1 MPQNKKESLIYTVL
15 MCFVMVLWMS
25 MYNVALHMGGFS
37 AESVREGWMGFP
49 LAYICALCLDWFV
62 VSGPAKAAAFRFFA
76 DRDSSPS
83 RKVIAVSCCMV
94 VPMVIFTVWRSGNVY
109 SYRSM
114 EAAAP
119 CMAHQYSEKLCNGS
133 AFSAAGGRA
142 RCQNHIPP
150 GISCGDDCMRERLKT
165 VA

>member
-94 VPMVIFTVWRSGNVY
+94 VPMVIFMSLYGGLEMCIVTGQWRLLPLVWLTNIPKNFV
-109 SYRSM
+109 
-114 EAAAP
+114 
-119 CMAHQYSEKLCNGS
+119 MALPFQLLVAGPVVRTIFRR
-133 AFSAAGGRA
+133 AFPVGT
-142 RCQNHIPP
+142 I
-150 GISCGDDCMRERLKT
+150 
-165 VA
+165 V

>member
-94 VPMVIFTVWRSGNVY
+94 VPMVIFMSLYGGLPLVWLTNIPKNFV
-109 SYRSM
+109 
-114 EAAAP
+114 
-119 CMAHQYSEKLCNGS
+119 MALPFQLLVAGPVVRTIFRR
-133 AFSAAGGRA
+133 AFPVGT
-142 RCQNHIPP
+142 I
-150 GISCGDDCMRERLKT
+150 
-165 VA
+165 V

>member
-37 AESVREGWMGFP
+37 A
-49 LAYICALCLDWFV
+49 
-62 VSGPAKAAAFRFFA
+62 KAAAFRFFA

-94 VPMVIFTVWRSGNVY
+94 VPMVIFMSLYGGLEMCIVTGQWRLLPLVWLTNIPKNFVMALPFQLLVAGPVVRTVFR
-109 SYRSM
+109 R
-114 EAAAP
+114 
-119 CMAHQYSEKLCNGS
+119 
-133 AFSAAGGRA
+133 AFPVGT
-142 RCQNHIPP
+142 I
-150 GISCGDDCMRERLKT
+150 
-165 VA
+165 V